1 MAIIEENND
10 LLLQL
15 ISDILDLSKIEAG
28 TFDFVEKELDVN
40 MLCEDI
46 VRFMKMK
53 AKPGV
58 EVLFDRHLPECR
70 IVSDRNRL
78 NQVIANFVNNAI
90 KFTTSGYIEVG
101 YYFCTKGDCLHIYV
115 EDTGIGIPEEKQ
127 KQVFD
132 RFCKLD
138 EFAQG
143 TGLGLAICQVIAQ
156 RFGGEIQLKSE
167 YGKGSRFMLTL
178 PKERIG

>member
-1 MAIIEENND
+1 M
-10 LLLQL
+10 LQL

-28 TFDFVEKELDVN
+28 TFDFVKKELDVN

-90 KFTTSGYIEVG
+90 KFTTAGSICVG
-101 YYFCTKGDCLHIYV
+101 YDKVDETRLRFLCGRYGHWHRAGNAGSDIRSFYKAEYVCTWYGSGAFY
-115 EDTGIGIPEEKQ
+115 Q
-127 KQVFD
+127 Q
-132 RFCKLD
+132 
-138 EFAQG
+138 
-143 TGLGLAICQVIAQ
+143 
-156 RFGGEIQLKSE
+156 E
-167 YGKGSRFMLTL
+167 YYRTVGWHNRCGQ
-178 PKERIG
+178 

>member
-40 MLCEDI
+40 VLCEDI

-90 KFTTSGYIEVG
+90 KFTTAGSIRVG
-101 YYFCTKGDCLHIYV
+101 YNISKSIIEQLGGT
-115 EDTGIGIPEEKQ
+115 IG
-127 KQVFD
+127 VD
-132 RFCKLD
+132 
-138 EFAQG
+138 
-143 TGLGLAICQVIAQ
+143 
-156 RFGGEIQLKSE
+156 SE
-167 YGKGSRFMLTL
+167 PGKGSCFWFVL
-178 PKERIG
+178 PIV